1 MTESGTRVVIRHL
14 SGSKVNQ
21 IDQFDLAG
29 LQEITL
35 GRIAECEEVA
45 NLVTY
50 LASDLAFFINGT
62 MIEIDGGQDK
72 VLMDRL
78 RDR

>member
-1 MTESGTRVVIRHL
+1 MNLPFEEADKAAPSSIP
-14 SGSKVNQ
+14 
-21 IDQFDLAG
+21 
-29 LQEITL
+29 L

-45 NLVTY
+45 NLVNY